1 MGIQSNRGSHRN
13 LLDRDMVLSKGTPV
27 MQVIDIVKAKPVSRK
42 DRDKLED
49 KSRDIIV
56 KSITDGSKYISRE
69 ELYNNYMHISG
80 NKVKMKYLAS
90 GKWYTLV
97 RRVNRK
103 CIAVGIPL
111 NNNVMINSMAV
122 NGGNVILCIGNRVV
136 VVTKTQFKKMFI
148 VKFKPS
154 VRNNRTA
161 NKIARK
167 ASNVEQAR
175 IKDEINRDIDNIN
188 ERVKAEQNTNRAI
201 SSGKETGKYK
211 IIANI
216 VNAGDNVIGY
226 VITDRKGVK
235 HEIPKS
241 KAMMLCKEYK
251 IANAEVVRNRNQ
263 KEFIRGNGVRL
274 EELPRYQRSK

>member
-1 MGIQSNRGSHRN
+1 MGIQSNRGRNRN
-13 LLDRDMVLSKGTPV
+13 LLDRDMIVSKGTPA

-49 KSRDIIV
+49 KSKDIIV

-69 ELYNNYMHISG
+69 ELYNNYTHISG
-80 NKVKMKYLAS
+80 NNVKMKYLAS
-90 GKWYTLV
+90 GRWYTLI

-103 CIAVGIPL
+103 CMAVGIPL
-111 NNNVMINSMAV
+111 NTNVTINNMAV

-136 VVTKTQFKKMFI
+136 VITKAQFKKMFA
-148 VKFKPS
+148 VRFKPS

-161 NKIARK
+161 NRIARK
-167 ASNVEQAR
+167 ASNIEQAR

-188 ERVKAEQNTNRAI
+188 ERVITEQNVKQAVSDR
-201 SSGKETGKYK
+201 KETGKYK

-216 VNAGDNVIGY
+216 VNAGNNVIGY

-241 KAMMLCKEYK
+241 KAMMLCREYK

-263 KEFIRGNGVRL
+263 KEFIRGNGIRL
-274 EELPRYQRSK
+274 DDLPRYQRSK